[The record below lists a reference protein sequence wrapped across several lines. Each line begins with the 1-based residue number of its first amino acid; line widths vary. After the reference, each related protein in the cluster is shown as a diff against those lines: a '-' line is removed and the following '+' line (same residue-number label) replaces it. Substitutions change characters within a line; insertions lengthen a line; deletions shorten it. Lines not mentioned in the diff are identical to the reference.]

1 MQIFEVHCKIDGQW
15 KTRDQELKNTSNEKV
30 KHSKGTQ
37 TDAAGEYKRTL

>member
-1 MQIFEVHCKIDGQW
+1 MGSGKHETKNW
-15 KTRDQELKNTSNEKV
+15 KNTSNEKV